1 MPVLIILMILAAWL
15 IVRLCGECTTRQ
27 LPPELFQD
35 PKEREKFTMQLL
47 RTPPKKR
54 NKFLRDTA
62 KNWKKK

>member
-1 MPVLIILMILAAWL
+1 MPVLIILMILAVYL
-15 IVRLCGECTTRQ
+15 IKWIYDKCTTRQ

-35 PKEREKFTMQLL
+35 PKECEKFTMQLL